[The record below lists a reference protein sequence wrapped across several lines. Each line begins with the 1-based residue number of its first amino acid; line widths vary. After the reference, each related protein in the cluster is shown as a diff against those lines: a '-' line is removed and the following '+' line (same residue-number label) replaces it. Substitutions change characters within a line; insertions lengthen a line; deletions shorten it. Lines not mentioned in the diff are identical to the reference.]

1 MTVPL
6 ASILAKVEV
15 GGFLFAPWLAKHPY
29 KSCLEQPP
37 VAFGILKQA
46 VSHSRT
52 GRFAVPNGL
61 FCTAISPLSQSL
73 AAQRVAS
80 LCANRKATLQ
90 KMHLKGRGHI
100 AHFLNS

>member
-46 VSHSRT
+46 VSQSRT
-52 GRFAVPNGL
+52 ACFAP
-61 FCTAISPLSQSL
+61 QS
-73 AAQRVAS
+73 RRY
-80 LCANRKATLQ
+80 RKALQ
-90 KMHLKGRGHI
+90 PRELRRSALIVKQLYKKCISKGAATSHI
-100 AHFLNS
+100 FLILNS